1 MQSSTLIHTLTQFVY
16 IYIAKMCRSQTL
28 LSLASLHK
36 LYSTQYCEGGLLCLL
51 FNQQQ
56 IKVSQMDNINLVTRS
71 DAINKMKI
79 CEIAMSIFKLY

>member
-1 MQSSTLIHTLTQFVY
+1 MRSSTLIHTLTQFVY

-56 IKVSQMDNINLVTRS
+56 IKVSQMYNLVTRS

-79 CEIAMSIFKLY
+79 CKIAMSIFKLY

>member
-1 MQSSTLIHTLTQFVY
+1 
-16 IYIAKMCRSQTL
+16 MCRSQTL

-56 IKVSQMDNINLVTRS
+56 IKVSQMYNLVTRS

>member
-1 MQSSTLIHTLTQFVY
+1 MRSSTLIHTLTQFVY

-56 IKVSQMDNINLVTRS
+56 IKVSQMYNLVTRS

>member
-56 IKVSQMDNINLVTRS
+56 IKVSQMYNLVTRS

>member
-1 MQSSTLIHTLTQFVY
+1 MRSSTLIHTLTQFVY

-56 IKVSQMDNINLVTRS
+56 IKVSQMYNLVTRS
-71 DAINKMKI
+71 DAINKMKM